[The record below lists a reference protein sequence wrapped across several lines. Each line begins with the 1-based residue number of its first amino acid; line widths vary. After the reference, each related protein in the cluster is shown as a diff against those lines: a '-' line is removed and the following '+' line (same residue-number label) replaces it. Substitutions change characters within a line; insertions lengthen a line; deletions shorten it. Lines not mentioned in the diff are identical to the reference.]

1 MNIYSFKDYLKLFN
15 YFFYAAHPII
25 FVFAIVGICCVF
37 KKMLRKPLPRFI
49 IVLAVLDISLKCFKY
64 YKTGIMTERYLL
76 LLVVI
81 FNILACYGIIFSSGF
96 LYRRIVK
103 GKKVKFAEKITAKN
117 ILYLIVMITAFF
129 MIGQT
134 LKPNFDKP
142 WINGVNEDIQSV
154 YKGTETPIIITN
166 GDDSR
171 IGYIA
176 NSKMLRLNLNNFYI
190 WNKFKMLGSVK
201 DEYSLKSGIENF
213 QKNLKLLGGNNVFVF
228 LEKIKADDFK
238 KVFEDRNIQFP
249 LKLIKNYYRN
259 RKEYC
264 LFQYDILSYE

>member
-1 MNIYSFKDYLKLFN
+1 MNIYSFKDYLNLFN

-25 FVFAIVGICCVF
+25 FVFAIIGICCVF

-96 LYRRIVK
+96 LYRIIVK
-103 GKKVKFAEKITAKN
+103 SKKNKFAEKLNAKN
-117 ILYLIVMITAFF
+117 IFYSIIIITALF

-134 LKPNFDKP
+134 FKPNFDKP
-142 WINGVNEDIQSV
+142 WINGINEDIQSV

-166 GDDSR
+166 SDDSR

-190 WNKFKMLGSVK
+190 WNKFNMLGSVK
-201 DEYSLKSGIENF
+201 DVYSLKSGIENF
-213 QKNLKLLGGNNVFVF
+213 QVNLKLLGGNNVFVF
-228 LEKIKADDFK
+228 LK
-238 KVFEDRNIQFP
+238 
-249 LKLIKNYYRN
+249 KLILLNLKNYL
-259 RKEYC
+259 RKKISNF
-264 LFQYDILSYE
+264 L